1 MAEIR
6 HSIQTAAKR
15 ETIYTLVATA
25 RGFAKWWATDV
36 TESPGVVE
44 LGFFNRATVYRL
56 RLESGTP
63 PTQVEWV
70 CETGD
75 EWKGTRI
82 VFSLEEGRPGTLIRF
97 THAGWATESDYF
109 VSCNTTWGELM
120 FRLKAVA
127 EGKSARPL
135 FRVADMAY

>member
-6 HSIQTAAKR
+6 HLIQIAAKR

-56 RLESGTP
+56 RLESGIP

-82 VFSLEEGRPGTLIRF
+82 VISLEEGGPGTLLRF
-97 THAGWATESDYF
+97 THAGWASESDYF

-127 EGKSARPL
+127 EGKPARPL